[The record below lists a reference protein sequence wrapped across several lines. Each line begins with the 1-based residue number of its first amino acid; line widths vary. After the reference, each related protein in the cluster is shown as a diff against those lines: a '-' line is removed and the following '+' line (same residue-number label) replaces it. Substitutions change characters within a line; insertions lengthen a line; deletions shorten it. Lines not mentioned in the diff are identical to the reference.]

1 MIVPLGQVHALLNRS
16 LRTAGF
22 HGKQR
27 GDFHAVF
34 IPWTAFAPSNWAAS
48 LFSPLSPPAFFLY
61 FRLLTWTKI
70 CHSSSPVWIFKSRWV
85 VQIVVSG
92 AFGAYSERTDCSQ
105 SWIHRA
111 FSLSMPP
118 FPLAAQPCPLTAP
131 ALFVFS
137 HGLLSQPQVS
147 LIINDPKGGGPLVA
161 LKVLDLA
168 AWPGLSFLL
177 FSQLQWMMTS
187 SLESKGGRG
196 GSRYNDYEDLWMP
209 SFKVPHGAAT
219 VLAENLLL

>member
-1 MIVPLGQVHALLNRS
+1 M
-16 LRTAGF
+16 
-22 HGKQR
+22 
-27 GDFHAVF
+27 
-34 IPWTAFAPSNWAAS
+34 
-48 LFSPLSPPAFFLY
+48 
-61 FRLLTWTKI
+61 
-70 CHSSSPVWIFKSRWV
+70 
-85 VQIVVSG
+85 QIVVSG

-118 FPLAAQPCPLTAP
+118 FPLTAQPCPLTAP

-168 AWPGLSFLL
+168 A
-177 FSQLQWMMTS
+177 
-187 SLESKGGRG
+187 
-196 GSRYNDYEDLWMP
+196 
-209 SFKVPHGAAT
+209 
-219 VLAENLLL
+219 